1 MEIDELFS
9 GETIVAKI
17 FKGYEIRY
25 HFREMDS
32 ETDLAYQRR
41 LARTQNG
48 KPSDEA
54 RVADIWLFDQL
65 CTMVEVVADGE
76 IKTVPDFKARIAPD
90 VKRAALFE
98 YRRGRILGDDEGN

>member
-1 MEIDELFS
+1 MELDQLFG
-9 GETIVAKI
+9 GETVVIKQ
-17 FKGYEIRY
+17 FKGYEIHY

-48 KPSDEA
+48 KPTDEA
-54 RVADIWLFDQL
+54 RTADIWLFDQL
-65 CTMVEVVADGE
+65 CTAVDVIVDGE
-76 IKTVPDFKARIAPD
+76 MKSLQDFRQKIAPD